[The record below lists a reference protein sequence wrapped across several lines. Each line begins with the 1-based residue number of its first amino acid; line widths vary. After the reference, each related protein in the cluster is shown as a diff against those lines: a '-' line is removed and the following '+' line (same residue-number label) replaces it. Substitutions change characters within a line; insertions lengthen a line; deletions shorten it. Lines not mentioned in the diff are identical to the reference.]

1 MITSLVSSRTFR
13 SLLLTIGTLC
23 LIAGLLLL
31 ASTSPV
37 VAQDEPSVFHP
48 VYALLDADG
57 RNVVET
63 GNPVSTMKTCGSC
76 HDTEFIAG
84 HSFHADVGLSN
95 FGGGGATTA
104 GHTWDSSSGYFGNWN
119 PLTYRYLSP
128 TGDVRVDLTTAEWLQ
143 VFGARHV
150 GGGPAVT
157 ARDGRPLTEV
167 AADTTNIESS
177 IIDPATGEA
186 VPWDWNVS
194 GVVEMNCF
202 LCHSATPNNDAR
214 VEALQAGEFAW
225 ANSATLLGSSLI
237 TREGENWQW
246 NAAAFDAEGNLLP
259 EYVTIGDPRSD
270 ACGQCHG
277 SVHLD
282 AQVPLV
288 FETCSVDDWR
298 TYTTGQV
305 ISPQRV
311 SNSGMNIED
320 KSDVTRSW
328 DVHAERVLNC
338 NDCHFSLNNP
348 VRMFP
353 DAASQPDHLL
363 FDPRRIDFG
372 EYLLRPLHQ
381 FAKGEN
387 AQSVVAPEYS
397 DTLRRCDSC
406 HSLEATHD
414 WLPYKERHVSALAC
428 ESCHVPKLY
437 APALESLDWTVLDTN
452 GQPIQEC
459 RGAGSINTNNPAETF
474 VTGYE
479 PVLLTRRNADG
490 SESLAPFN
498 VVAVYYWVYGDPARP
513 VPLRDLQA
521 VWLQDEQYA
530 PEILAAFDSSGD
542 GTLDAA
548 ELQLDS
554 DAKVQLIASRL
565 EARGLSNPQI
575 VGDVQ
580 PYDINH
586 NIATGEWA
594 VRDCQTCHGDD
605 SRMVAAFSLG
615 DRAPGN
621 TLPTLNSP
629 STNISWN
636 GSLTRADDG
645 TLLFQPSTQTANLYV
660 FGHSRVDWIDTLGAL
675 MFLGMLLGVSVHGGL
690 RYMATRRMIAAHGG
704 SKMQRMYMYAVYER
718 FWHWLQ
724 TVVIL
729 GLVFTGLVIH
739 RPNTFGAFSFPF
751 VVEVHNILAAI
762 LVVNAALSAFYH
774 LVSGEIRQ
782 YIPRPYGFFDQ
793 AFSQVKYY
801 LNGIFRGAP
810 HPFERTPESKL
821 NPLQQITYLLILNV
835 LLPLQ
840 IVTGALMWGA
850 QRWREVAD
858 LFGGLP
864 VLSPVH
870 TAVAWL
876 FATFIVLH
884 VYLTTTGHTPL
895 AGIKAMMLGWDDVE
909 VSEQKPV
916 HEGGQS

>member
-1 MITSLVSSRTFR
+1 MMPPMITSPIQRGA
-13 SLLLTIGTLC
+13 LLISGALC
-23 LIAGLLLL
+23 IIAGLLLL
-31 ASTSPV
+31 AHSGAAL
-37 VAQDEPSVFHP
+37 AQDERSVFHP
-48 VYALLDADG
+48 IFPLLDADG
-57 RNVVET
+57 RKVLET
-63 GNPVSTMKTCGSC
+63 GNHVSTMKTCGSC
-76 HDTEFIAG
+76 HDTDFIAA
-84 HSFHADVGLSN
+84 HSFHADVGLSSFVN
-95 FGGGGATTA
+95 GSAATA
-104 GHTWDSSSGYFGNWN
+104 GPPWDSSSGYFSSWN

-128 TGDVRVDLTTAEWLQ
+128 AGDARVDLTTAEWLQ

-157 ARDGRPLTEV
+157 ARDGRPLTAIAPD
-167 AADTTNIESS
+167 AANVESS
-177 IIDPATGEA
+177 IINPITGEA

-202 LCHSATPNNDAR
+202 LCHSAAPNNAAR
-214 VEALQAGEFAW
+214 IAALEAGEFAW
-225 ANSATLLGSSLI
+225 ANSATLLGSGLI
-237 TREGENWQW
+237 TREGADWQW
-246 NAAAFDAEGNLLP
+246 NAAAFDAAGNLLP

-288 FETCSVDDWR
+288 FETCSADEWR

-305 ISPQRV
+305 ISPQRIAA
-311 SNSGMNIED
+311 SGMNIEGKTD
-320 KSDVTRSW
+320 LTRSW

-381 FAKGEN
+381 FAKGES
-387 AQSVVAPEYS
+387 AQSVIAPEYNN
-397 DTLRRCDSC
+397 TLRRCDSC

-437 APALESLDWTVLDTN
+437 APALESLDWTVLDMN
-452 GQPIQEC
+452 GQPVQEC
-459 RGAGSINTNNPAETF
+459 RGAEGISAGNPASTF
-474 VTGYE
+474 ITGYE
-479 PVLLTRRNADG
+479 PALLTRRNADG
-490 SESLAPFN
+490 SQSLAPFN
-498 VVAVYYWVYGDPARP
+498 MIAVYYWVYGEPARP

-521 VWLQDEQYA
+521 VWLQDGQYA

-554 DAKVQLIASRL
+554 DAKAHLIAERL
-565 EARGLSNPQI
+565 AARGLSNPQI
-575 VGDVQ
+575 VGDVL

-586 NIATGEWA
+586 NIATGNWA
-594 VRDCQTCHGDD
+594 IRDCQTCHGDD
-605 SRMVAAFSLG
+605 SRLVAAFSLG
-615 DRAPGN
+615 DRAPGG
-621 TLPTLNSP
+621 TLPALNNP
-629 STNISWN
+629 GANITWN
-636 GSLTRADDG
+636 GSLTRAADG
-645 TLLFQPSTQTANLYV
+645 TLLFQPSTQTASLYV
-660 FGHSRVDWIDTLGAL
+660 FGHSRVDWVDTLGAL
-675 MFLGMLLGVSVHGGL
+675 LFLGMLLGVSAHGGL
-690 RYMATRRMIAAHGG
+690 RYLAARRMAAAHHG
-704 SKMQRMYMYAVYER
+704 SRMQRMYMYAVYER

-739 RPNTFGAFSFPF
+739 RPNTFSAFSFPF
-751 VVEVHNILAAI
+751 LVEVHNILAAI
-762 LVVNAALSAFYH
+762 LVINAALAAFYH
-774 LVSGEIRQ
+774 LASGQIRQ
-782 YIPRPYGFFDQ
+782 FIPRPYGFFDQ
-793 AFSQVKYY
+793 AFSQIKYY
-801 LNGIFRGAP
+801 LSGIFRGAP
-810 HPFERTPESKL
+810 HPFERTPEHKL
-821 NPLQQITYLLILNV
+821 NPLQQITYLVILNV

-840 IVTGALMWGA
+840 VITGALMWGA

-858 LFGGLP
+858 FFGGLP
-864 VLSPVH
+864 VLAPLH
-870 TAVAWL
+870 TIVAWL

-909 VSEQKPV
+909 VSEAEAI